1 MFKVELKR
9 SSEEIIRQDR
19 KIASLLHSDTKKLIY
34 CKNII
39 HVIHISKIYF
49 CTIANIC

>member
-1 MFKVELKR
+1 MFKVDLKR

-19 KIASLLHSDTKKLIY
+19 KIASLLHSDTKKKKIY
-34 CKNII
+34 CKNI
-39 HVIHISKIYF
+39 VIHISKIFF